1 MQDEPSFQEC
11 YLPIFDDS
19 REVSEKDLAAAEHFR
34 IALSAFPV
42 VMPALAF
49 LGYDAVVP
57 IFHELIS
64 FTQSWYSVDG
74 GKLEAEL
81 IIPIINGIVQPAV
94 AIVLGT
100 MVTSTLTTLRDRQ
113 VSIRS
118 CLNKEACDL
127 RMLDATL
134 TLMHGAAE
142 DRALRIKYLEILRQY
157 VTRLI
162 VESSVSNRQREVSLT
177 SESELDGLIHSV
189 YSTRRNPELE
199 GAARFYDPV
208 RMQLPNLVQSLNHL
222 RSHRLAELQ
231 TTYPAV
237 HWQIMALL
245 GGSIIVAFLIE
256 SDEAALQFLNSVQL
270 RVLFTILI
278 GVLSSATSLLVDL
291 NDPFRGNFRITPSA
305 DQLLVIRQTLTE
317 DGLREEGRLG
327 CSMDPARAPITPSA
341 STDA

>member
-1 MQDEPSFQEC
+1 
-11 YLPIFDDS
+11 
-19 REVSEKDLAAAEHFR
+19 
-34 IALSAFPV
+34 
-42 VMPALAF
+42 
-49 LGYDAVVP
+49 
-57 IFHELIS
+57 
-64 FTQSWYSVDG
+64 
-74 GKLEAEL
+74 
-81 IIPIINGIVQPAV
+81 
-94 AIVLGT
+94 

-118 CLNKEACDL
+118 CLNKEACDV

-134 TLMHGAAE
+134 TLMYGAAE
-142 DRALRIKYLEILRQY
+142 DRALRTQYLALLRQY

-162 VESSVSNRQREVSLT
+162 VESSVSNRQCEVSLT
-177 SESELDGLIHSV
+177 SESELDGLLQSV

-222 RSHRLAELQ
+222 RSHRLAQLQ

-237 HWQIMALL
+237 HWQIMTLL

-278 GVLSSATSLLVDL
+278 GVLSAAASLLVDL

-317 DGLREEGRLG
+317 DGLQAEGRLG
-327 CSMDPARAPITPSA
+327 CAMAPARSPVTPST
-341 STDA
+341 STAA